1 MRAITLVAGLIAAL
15 GAAAQLS
22 AQQATATD
30 AKTMYEANCKMCHGV
45 RGIPPQAMVKMMKV
59 PALDAA
65 YFEKHTDD
73 SVVVVLKKGR
83 GKSMKS
89 FEDRL
94 TPEQMQAVARYL
106 RSVATSSS

>member
-1 MRAITLVAGLIAAL
+1 MVLVAGMIAAL
-15 GAAAQLS
+15 GAATQVC

-30 AKTMYEANCKMCHGV
+30 GKTLFEANCKMCHGT
-45 RGIPPQAMVKMMKV
+45 RGVPPQAMVKMMKV
-59 PALDAA
+59 PVIDAA

-83 GKSMKS
+83 GTNMKS
-89 FEDRL
+89 FAERL
-94 TPEQMQAVARYL
+94 TPEQMLAVARYL

>member
-1 MRAITLVAGLIAAL
+1 MRAIVLVAGVIAAL
-15 GAAAQLS
+15 GAVAQVC

-30 AKTMYEANCKMCHGV
+30 GKTLFEANCKMCHGT
-45 RGIPPQAMVKMMKV
+45 RGVPPQARVKMRKV
-59 PALDAA
+59 PVLDAA

-83 GKSMKS
+83 GTNMKS
-89 FEDRL
+89 CAERL
-94 TPEQMQAVARYL
+94 TPEQMVAVARYL